1 MRLVPVLALAVA
13 ALLSACA
20 GSGTSRQ
27 SAPVAAPRPPGAT
40 GAQLLPPG
48 YVCQDCSMS
57 FIVSAIRPPR
67 HGLMLVRGG
76 FMTPQSMWIM
86 VDYDQQRISRVVTA
100 ASRDAAGN
108 FALSPVA
115 GDAAALDSTE
125 LAGIRA
131 DADDVWAAL
140 RTMRSKSAT
149 DVTWSLYLLD
159 GGAVRHEFGIGLPG
173 DEAAKLA
180 ARIDTVVERRFAH

>member
-20 GSGTSRQ
+20 GSGAPRQ

-76 FMTPQSMWIM
+76 FMTPQSMWIV

-108 FALSPVA
+108 FALRPVA
-115 GDAAALDSTE
+115 GDAAALD
-125 LAGIRA
+125 
-131 DADDVWAAL
+131 
-140 RTMRSKSAT
+140 
-149 DVTWSLYLLD
+149 
-159 GGAVRHEFGIGLPG
+159 GAE
-173 DEAAKLA
+173 
-180 ARIDTVVERRFAH
+180 